1 MSTQYDFPDDNAH
14 YGSFGGRF
22 VPETLMAA
30 LGELEEK
37 YDKIREDE
45 SYQAELKLLAK
56 DYVGRPT
63 PLYYAENLTRELGGA
78 RIFLKREDLLI
89 LVLIKL
95 IMLLDK
101 DSSPAE

>member
-1 MSTQYDFPDDNAH
+1 
-14 YGSFGGRF
+14 
-22 VPETLMAA
+22 MAA
-30 LGELEEK
+30 LGELEEE